1 MLLPEAAHA
10 ESLDCVADMEPGKDI
25 ILPSSYSIEQDKLQ
39 TEKVFFF
46 IFFCFEQSKWL
57 EFFLI
62 SRIKKIKNR
71 IMNVLWLSVEKLQHE
86 KRLIWFEN
94 DL

>member
-39 TEKVFFF
+39 TEKVFFL
-46 IFFCFEQSKWL
+46 FFHF
-57 EFFLI
+57 FFLSQVVGFFFFFDQRTPVPVYI
-62 SRIKKIKNR
+62 
-71 IMNVLWLSVEKLQHE
+71 
-86 KRLIWFEN
+86 
-94 DL
+94 